1 MAAEITRKVLQLK
14 FADSTGKEFS
24 MNVNNPSPDVT
35 PDIISEAMEHMIAAK
50 CFVTDD
56 KLAASKVGAA
66 YIIQSADQID
76 LP

>member
-24 MNVNNPSPDVT
+24 MNVNNPSPDAT
-35 PDIISEAMEHMIAAK
+35 PDTISTAMENMIAAK
-50 CFVTDD
+50 CFVSDD
-56 KLAASKVGAA
+56 KLAAAKVGAA